1 MSGGIVHDK
10 NPRTP
15 AAVIHPDIRGSRQ
28 AGRLPEAALE
38 EAVGLAE
45 AIDLD
50 VRLETVV
57 TLNKPRPATLLGS
70 GKVEDL
76 GFDLKNLH
84 VEIVVIDAELTPGQ
98 QRNLERE
105 WHCKV
110 IDRTGLILEIFGAR
124 AATREGRLQ
133 VELAALNYQKSR
145 LVRSWTHLERQRGGV
160 GFMGGPGERQIESDR
175 RMIAEKITRLE
186 KELSGVSRTRTLH
199 RDSRSKVPFPTV
211 ALVGYTNAGKSTL
224 FNRLTAA
231 KVVAKDMLFATL
243 DPTMRGLSLP
253 SGERVILSDT
263 VGFVSNLPHDL
274 VAAFAATLEE
284 VRDAKVVLHV
294 RDMAHPDREHQKHDV
309 LAILDEIGLAP
320 DTPIIEVQNK
330 IDLLDDEERTR
341 LATLATG
348 SDQFVT
354 LSAQTGENC
363 DTLLAV
369 IDSHLRAAR
378 ETCEFKIPS
387 HDGSAIAWLHEHGEI
402 INRHDAEGMTTIEV
416 ALFPADARRFEK
428 RQVESRLLAAD

>member
-1 MSGGIVHDK
+1 
-10 NPRTP
+10 
-15 AAVIHPDIRGSRQ
+15 
-28 AGRLPEAALE
+28 
-38 EAVGLAE
+38 
-45 AIDLD
+45 
-50 VRLETVV
+50 
-57 TLNKPRPATLLGS
+57 
-70 GKVEDL
+70 
-76 GFDLKNLH
+76 
-84 VEIVVIDAELTPGQ
+84 
-98 QRNLERE
+98 
-105 WHCKV
+105 
-110 IDRTGLILEIFGAR
+110 
-124 AATREGRLQ
+124 
-133 VELAALNYQKSR
+133 
-145 LVRSWTHLERQRGGV
+145 
-160 GFMGGPGERQIESDR
+160 
-175 RMIAEKITRLE
+175 
-186 KELSGVSRTRTLH
+186 
-199 RDSRSKVPFPTV
+199 
-211 ALVGYTNAGKSTL
+211 
-224 FNRLTAA
+224 
-231 KVVAKDMLFATL
+231 
-243 DPTMRGLSLP
+243 
-253 SGERVILSDT
+253 
-263 VGFVSNLPHDL
+263 
-274 VAAFAATLEE
+274 
-284 VRDAKVVLHV
+284 
-294 RDMAHPDREHQKHDV
+294 MAHPDREHQKHDV

>member
-10 NPRTP
+10 HPRTP
-15 AAVIHPDIRGSRQ
+15 AAVLHPAIRGARRD
-28 AGRLPEAALE
+28 GRAPEAALE

-50 VRLETVV
+50 VRLAEVI
-57 TLNKPRPATLLGS
+57 TLAKPRPATLIGT
-70 GKVEDL
+70 GKLADL
-76 GFDLKNLH
+76 EFDLKNLE
-84 VEIVVIDAELTPGQ
+84 VEIVVVDADLTPGQ

-124 AATREGRLQ
+124 ARTREGRLQ

-186 KELSGVSRTRTLH
+186 KELRGVSRTRTLH
-199 RDSRSKVPFPTV
+199 RDSRRKVPFPTV

-224 FNRLTAA
+224 FNRLTEAE
-231 KVVAKDMLFATL
+231 VVAKDMLFATL

-253 SGERVILSDT
+253 SGERIILSDT

-284 VRDAKVVLHV
+284 VRDAEIVLHV
-294 RDMAHPDREHQKHDV
+294 RDMAHPDRDHQKQDV
-309 LAILDEIGLAP
+309 LGILDELGLDP
-320 DTPIIEVQNK
+320 GTPVIEVQNK
-330 IDLLDDEERTR
+330 VDLLDDEERTR
-341 LATLATG
+341 LTNLARG
-348 SDQFVT
+348 AAEIIP
-354 LSAQTGENC
+354 LSAGTGAGCTE
-363 DTLLAV
+363 LLAA
-369 IDSHLRAAR
+369 IDAHLRDAR

-387 HDGSAIAWLHEHGEI
+387 HDGGAIAWLHEHGEVLA
-402 INRHDAEGMTTIEV
+402 RRDDEGMATIQV

-428 RQVESRLLAAD
+428 RLAEAQLIAAD